1 MRFNMPHQVRF
12 RWERLLAILTYEGPF
27 TCMYPCVVAQS
38 REVQEPLVADAAL
51 VGPLAR
57 VCRHVSAQVH
67 TTESLPADVALVGSL
82 PRVDA
87 LVRLQRGAR
96 RE

>member
-1 MRFNMPHQVRF
+1 
-12 RWERLLAILTYEGPF
+12 
-27 TCMYPCVVAQS
+27 MYPCVVPQS
-38 REVQEPLVADAAL
+38 REVQESLVADATL
-51 VGPLAR
+51 VGSLAS